1 MPQQELLIKVLDVLG
16 RLGIES
22 MLTGSWASSLHGV
35 PRATHDVDLIVE
47 LNLAQIE
54 PLAAAFPAPEYYL
67 STSAMRDA
75 VERKRMFNLL
85 DVFDGDKVDFW
96 LLTDSPFDQ
105 SRFSRKSLSR
115 LGNIDLFV
123 ASPEDTILSKLDW
136 AQRSGGSEKQ
146 FGDALQ
152 IYEIQAAT
160 LDHEYLRRWSR
171 ELRIDSLFDRM
182 VAESQYSEDDAL
194 PPPF

>member
-1 MPQQELLIKVLDVLG
+1 
-16 RLGIES
+16 

>member
-1 MPQQELLIKVLDVLG
+1 
-16 RLGIES
+16 

-35 PRATHDVDLIVE
+35 PRATHDIDLIVE

-54 PLAAAFPAPEYYL
+54 PLAAEFPAPEYYL
-67 STSAMRDA
+67 SPSAMRDA

-105 SRFSRKSLSR
+105 SRFSRKGLSR
-115 LGNIDLFV
+115 LGHVDLFV

-136 AQRSGGSEKQ
+136 AVRSGGSEKQ

-160 LDHEYLRRWSR
+160 LDHEYLLRWSR

-182 VAESQYSEDDAL
+182 VAESQCSGDDV
-194 PPPF
+194 PPSPF